1 MYQLIAIFCFYN
13 ISSGIQA
20 KLSFSDTFKHC
31 NIITY
36 DGCIWLAT
44 EFDHT
49 GIHTQK
55 INARSGAA
63 LLRGMKCIQ
72 SLTAMVVVSIAQ
84 RATIT
89 WKPYLVR
96 SCNELDR
103 YISGVDVGFTF
114 NPKHLY
120 NKLIKYDHT
129 NYDILYRWVR

>member
-1 MYQLIAIFCFYN
+1 
-13 ISSGIQA
+13 
-20 KLSFSDTFKHC
+20 
-31 NIITY
+31 
-36 DGCIWLAT
+36 
-44 EFDHT
+44 
-49 GIHTQK
+49 
-55 INARSGAA
+55 
-63 LLRGMKCIQ
+63 MKCIQ
-72 SLTAMVVVSIAQ
+72 SLTAMIVVSVGQ
-84 RATIT
+84 RASIK